1 MNNKKNFVVLNLGN
15 QVITIK
21 FGNFEDEIDADELC
35 RIDYGNLYGEAV
47 TVSALINRIGILRA
61 EAEFILNQKKLEY
74 EVREAQ
80 LRKDERR
87 KANLNGTKLTEKA
100 LDDIVLLDE
109 GLMVMRNNISKAEK
123 DFKIMEALYYA
134 ILSKD
139 KKLNNIL
146 KPLTPEELGNEIIEG
161 KVNGLVIN
169 KTKSKLI

>member
-1 MNNKKNFVVLNLGN
+1 MTKEDFVVLHLGN
-15 QVITIK
+15 QVVTIK
-21 FGNFEDEIDADELC
+21 FGKFEDEIDADDLC

-47 TVSALINRIGILRA
+47 TVSALMNRIGILRA
-61 EAEFILNQKKLEY
+61 EAEYIFNQKKLEC

-87 KANLNGTKLTEKA
+87 KANSDGTKMTEKA
-100 LDDIVLLDE
+100 LEDIVLLDE
-109 GLMVMRNNISKAEK
+109 GLIVMRNNIAKAGK

-146 KPLTPEELGNEIIEG
+146 KPLTPQELGNEIIEG
-161 KVNGLVIN
+161 RVNGLVILKN
-169 KTKSKLI
+169 KSKLV

>member
-1 MNNKKNFVVLNLGN
+1 MDKENFVVLHLGN
-15 QVITIK
+15 QVVTIK
-21 FGNFEDEIDADELC
+21 FGKFEDEIDADDLC

-61 EAEFILNQKKLEY
+61 ESEFILNSKKLEY
-74 EVREAQ
+74 DVREAQ

-87 KANLNGTKLTEKA
+87 KANSDGTKITEKA
-100 LDDIVLLDE
+100 LEDIVLLDE
-109 GLMVMRNNISKAEK
+109 GLIVMRNNVAKAEK

-146 KPLTPEELGNEIIEG
+146 KPLTPQELGNEIIEG
-161 KVNGLVIN
+161 KVNGLIISKN
-169 KTKSKLI
+169 KSKLV

>member
-1 MNNKKNFVVLNLGN
+1 MIKEDFVVLHLGN
-15 QVITIK
+15 QVVTIK
-21 FGNFEDEIDADELC
+21 FGKFEDEINADDLC

-47 TVSALINRIGILRA
+47 TVSALMNRIGILRA
-61 EAEFILNQKKLEY
+61 EAEYIFNQKKLEY

-87 KANLNGTKLTEKA
+87 KANSDGTKITEKA
-100 LDDIVLLDE
+100 LEDIVLLDE
-109 GLMVMRNNISKAEK
+109 GLIVMRNNIAKAEK

-146 KPLTPEELGNEIIEG
+146 KPLTPQELGNEIIEG
-161 KVNGLVIN
+161 RVNGLVISKN
-169 KTKSKLI
+169 KSKLV